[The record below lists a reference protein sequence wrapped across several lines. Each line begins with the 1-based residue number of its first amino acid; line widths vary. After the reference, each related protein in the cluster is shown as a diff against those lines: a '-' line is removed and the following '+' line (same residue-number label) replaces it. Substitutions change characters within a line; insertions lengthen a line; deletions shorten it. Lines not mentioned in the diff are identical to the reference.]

1 MTLDDALKEV
11 AAGYPDAQLAAG
23 IQLAWLADQSQFYCA
38 VHAFPGNVASRK
50 VVAKAL
56 GATSGEA
63 LAACLSTWRAIRAA
77 ELAARKSGG

>member
-1 MTLDDALKEV
+1 MSLDDAIKEV
-11 AAGYPDAQLAAG
+11 AAGYPNAVIAAG
-23 IQLAWLADQSQFYCA
+23 IQLAWLDDQSQFYCA

-63 LAACLSTWRAIRAA
+63 IAGCLQVWREILAAEVAA
-77 ELAARKSGG
+77 KKSSS